1 MELSLR
7 IRIARTVHHA
17 NLGWNIG
24 LNDPAP
30 DPGFDILQ
38 YWQQE
43 FLLNRVELIEQNLG
57 ILDDEDLARF
67 IHQVWV
73 DLMIS
78 REWELGEKKD
88 PTANPP
94 THPCLQD
101 FKLLPPEQQAKDYMA
116 INIVR
121 GLLEAS

>member
-1 MELSLR
+1 MELSQR

-30 DPGFDILQ
+30 EPGFDILQ

-57 ILDDEDLARF
+57 VLDDEDLAIF

-73 DLMIS
+73 DLMTG
-78 REWELGEKKD
+78 RGWKPGEKKD
-88 PTANPP
+88 PAAAPP
-94 THPCLQD
+94 THPCLRD
-101 FKLLPPEQQAKDYMA
+101 WRELPEEQQVKDIMA
-116 INIVR
+116 IAVVR
-121 GLLEAS
+121 SLLKAS